1 MYNLIDKGDERVE
14 PVTYSLNETVK
25 QQIMDLSDGLKKKI
39 QAYIDILLIKGH
51 DIRKPYSDKI
61 EGFTNLYELRPGF
74 NNIEYRL
81 IYFWSGNHAQF
92 VNSFVEKNQKKK
104 NRREYEKGN
113 IIKNIMLERRKTT

>member
-1 MYNLIDKGDERVE
+1 ME